1 MTNKMLV
8 DVSALQMHGTDTG
21 SASFQIASLTQEI
34 SKLTGHLS
42 VFKKDTASRR
52 SLLKKVAARK
62 KFLKYLERT
71 NKDMY
76 KKVRDALH
84 L

>member
-1 MTNKMLV
+1 MVNSKHA
-8 DVSALQMHGTDTG
+8 DVSTLQLHGTDTG
-21 SASFQIASLTQEI
+21 SASFQIASLTHEI

-42 VFKKDTASRR
+42 LYKKDFASRR
-52 SLLKKVAARK
+52 SLLKKVAMRK

-71 NKDMY
+71 NKDMH
-76 KKVRDALH
+76 KKVKEVLH